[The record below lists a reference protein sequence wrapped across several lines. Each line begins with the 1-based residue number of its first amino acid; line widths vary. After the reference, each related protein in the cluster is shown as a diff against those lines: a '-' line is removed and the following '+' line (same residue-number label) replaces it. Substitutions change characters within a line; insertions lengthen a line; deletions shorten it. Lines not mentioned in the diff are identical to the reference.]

1 MTPCRTCFP
10 YVSKSTPDSVKFSSN
25 DVLYKSRRLYAPDT
39 QPWDEITSLIDY
51 MEWSNLTSQSGSEFF
66 RSFGVSERH
75 VSEILNAAT
84 RATYS
89 QNADSINALSAA
101 LANVPDTLT
110 ITSRGHRQVFEN
122 FVREANATL
131 FLDSQ
136 VSTSRMNEDVRMPL
150 TDFAPRSGAS
160 NGTRMPMRGQ

>member
-1 MTPCRTCFP
+1 
-10 YVSKSTPDSVKFSSN
+10 
-25 DVLYKSRRLYAPDT
+25 
-39 QPWDEITSLIDY
+39 

-84 RATYS
+84 RATYG
-89 QNADSINALSAA
+89 QNADSINALSAT
-101 LANVPDTLT
+101 LANVPDVLT
-110 ITSRGHRQVFEN
+110 ITSRGHRQVFEK

-136 VSTSRMNEDVRMPL
+136 VSMFRVGENIRTFL
-150 TDFAPRSGAS
+150 TDFTLRSRVS
-160 NGTRMPMRGQ
+160 NGTRMPMRGR